1 MNKSKK
7 TPVKETATKVEAT
20 QPLKKKT
27 TKEAKVTSKPKKS
40 SVAKKI
46 TKKATT
52 KKSVAKKLPAKSKVV
67 KKLIDAASPTKVSPR
82 CSSEFTRQVEV
93 RILPKDAKV
102 ISSTIVVET
111 MYIVYCIYEHNNLTV
126 TETVGVYTT
135 IHLAKQ
141 AIQARE
147 EYHKEYNH
155 KVTDSSVM
163 PILVDDIS
171 KDKPTIGVYSGVSVE
186 YVDEVIAVERK
197 ESNEEIVTANEME
210 KHVESLAEEELSESN
225 ISEEDVEKSDT
236 YLILG
241 TGVMKDEDGVEQ
253 VYVITAESVTHPHNV
268 PDRIEYAKLYYAE
281 LGYTD
286 IRLYSYKV
294 KNWVKDDPLQLTA
307 ITKYPKTEQYKQ
319 CSSIKEALIGW
330 LTNKLYIPLK

>member
-7 TPVKETATKVEAT
+7 TPVKEAKVEAT

-40 SVAKKI
+40 LVAKKI

-52 KKSVAKKLPAKSKVV
+52 KKPVAKKLPAKSKVV

-82 CSSEFTRQVEV
+82 CSSKSTSQVTP

-111 MYIVYCIYEHNNLTV
+111 MYIVYCTFEHSNLWV

-147 EYHKEYNH
+147 EYHKEHNH
-155 KVTDSSVM
+155 KVIDSNVM

-171 KDKPTIGVYSGVSVE
+171 KDKPTIGVYGGVSIE
-186 YVDEVIAVERK
+186 YVDEAIAEERK
-197 ESNEEIVTANEME
+197 ESDEEIVTAEEME
-210 KHVESLAEEELSESN
+210 KHIESLAEE
-225 ISEEDVEKSDT
+225 DVEELDA

-307 ITKYPKTEQYKQ
+307 ITKYPKAEQYKQ

>member
-7 TPVKETATKVEAT
+7 TPVKETTATTKVEGT
-20 QPLKKKT
+20 QSPKKKT
-27 TKEAKVTSKPKKS
+27 TKEPKVTKQPKKS
-40 SVAKKI
+40 SVAKK
-46 TKKATT
+46 TT
-52 KKSVAKKLPAKSKVV
+52 KKPVAKKLPAKSKVV

-82 CSSEFTRQVEV
+82 CSSESTSQVTP

-111 MYIVYCIYEHNNLTV
+111 MYIVYCTFEHSNLWV

-147 EYHKEYNH
+147 EYHKEHNH
-155 KVTDSSVM
+155 KVIDSNVM

-171 KDKPTIGVYSGVSVE
+171 KDKPTIGVYGGVSIE
-186 YVDEVIAVERK
+186 YVDEAIAEERK
-197 ESNEEIVTANEME
+197 ESDEEIVTAEEME
-210 KHVESLAEEELSESN
+210 KHIESLAEEELSESN
-225 ISEEDVEKSDT
+225 ISEEDVEELDA

-253 VYVITAESVTHPHNV
+253 VYVITAESITHLHNV
-268 PDRIEYAKLYYAE
+268 PDRIE
-281 LGYTD
+281 
-286 IRLYSYKV
+286 
-294 KNWVKDDPLQLTA
+294 
-307 ITKYPKTEQYKQ
+307 
-319 CSSIKEALIGW
+319 
-330 LTNKLYIPLK
+330 

>member
-7 TPVKETATKVEAT
+7 TTPVKEITTAKVEAT

-27 TKEAKVTSKPKKS
+27 TKEAKVTPKPKKS
-40 SVAKKI
+40 LVAKKS
-46 TKKATT
+46 TKKP
-52 KKSVAKKLPAKSKVV
+52 VAKKLPAKSKVV

-82 CSSEFTRQVEV
+82 CSSKSASQVTS

-102 ISSTIVVET
+102 ISSTIVDET

-155 KVTDSSVM
+155 KVIDSSVM

-186 YVDEVIAVERK
+186 YVDEVIAEERK
-197 ESNEEIVTANEME
+197 ESDEEIVTAEEME
-210 KHVESLAEEELSESN
+210 KHIESLAEEELSESN
-225 ISEEDVEKSDT
+225 ISE
-236 YLILG
+236 
-241 TGVMKDEDGVEQ
+241 
-253 VYVITAESVTHPHNV
+253 
-268 PDRIEYAKLYYAE
+268 
-281 LGYTD
+281 
-286 IRLYSYKV
+286 
-294 KNWVKDDPLQLTA
+294 
-307 ITKYPKTEQYKQ
+307 TKYPKAEQYKQ

>member
-7 TPVKETATKVEAT
+7 TTPVKETTTAKVEAT

-40 SVAKKI
+40 LVAKKT

-52 KKSVAKKLPAKSKVV
+52 KKPVAKKLPAKSKAV

-82 CSSEFTRQVEV
+82 CSSESSSQVTPRV
-93 RILPKDAKV
+93 FPTDAKI
-102 ISSTIVVET
+102 ISTTPVVET
-111 MYIVYCIYEHNNLTV
+111 MYAAYCIFDQDGMQV
-126 TETVGVYTT
+126 TEFIGVYNT

-141 AIQARE
+141 AIEARVE
-147 EYHKEYNH
+147 HHTEHNH
-155 KVTDSSVM
+155 PVVDSGVH

-171 KDKPTIGVYSGVSVE
+171 KDKPTLGVYSGVRIE
-186 YVDEVIAVERK
+186 YADEAIAVERK

-210 KHVESLAEEELSESN
+210 KYIESLAREESTL
-225 ISEEDVEKSDT
+225 EDVKELDT
-236 YLILG
+236 YLIIG
-241 TGVMKDEDGVEQ
+241 TGCLADENGVDH
-253 VYVITAESVTHPHNV
+253 VYVITAETVTHPHNV

-307 ITKYPKTEQYKQ
+307 ITKYPKAEQYKQ

>member
-7 TPVKETATKVEAT
+7 TTPEKETTAKVEAT

-27 TKEAKVTSKPKKS
+27 TKKSNVTPKPKKS
-40 SVAKKI
+40 AVVKK
-46 TKKATT
+46 TT
-52 KKSVAKKLPAKSKVV
+52 KKSPRKKPVAKKLPAKSKAV

-82 CSSEFTRQVEV
+82 CSSESSSQVTP

-102 ISSTIVVET
+102 ISTTPVVET
-111 MYIVYCIYEHNNLTV
+111 MYAAYCVFDQNDLQV
-126 TETVGVYTT
+126 TEFIGVYNT

-141 AIQARE
+141 AIEARVE
-147 EYHKEYNH
+147 HHTEHNH
-155 KVTDSSVM
+155 PVVDSGVH

-171 KDKPTIGVYSGVSVE
+171 KDKPTLGVYSGVRIE
-186 YVDEVIAVERK
+186 YADEAIAVERK

-210 KHVESLAEEELSESN
+210 KYVESLAKEKSTL
-225 ISEEDVEKSDT
+225 EDVKELDT

-286 IRLYSYKV
+286 LRLYSYKV